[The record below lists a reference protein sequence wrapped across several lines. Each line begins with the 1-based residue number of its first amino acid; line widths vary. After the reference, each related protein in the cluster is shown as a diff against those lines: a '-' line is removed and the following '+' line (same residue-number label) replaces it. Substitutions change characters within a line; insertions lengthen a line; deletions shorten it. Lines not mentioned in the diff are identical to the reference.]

1 MGSNSTSSATIGQ
14 WAGQRPTRKQQ
25 WPGALSCAQHS
36 KTYVAVAMCSPAVP
50 PQEFSKTGAKNT
62 TQREKLARKIKK
74 SKNISIFYLYPINDF
89 GVVLN

>member
-1 MGSNSTSSATIGQ
+1 VFASST
-14 WAGQRPTRKQQ
+14 PK
-25 WPGALSCAQHS
+25 
-36 KTYVAVAMCSPAVP
+36 
-50 PQEFSKTGAKNT
+50 PQKFSKTGAKNT